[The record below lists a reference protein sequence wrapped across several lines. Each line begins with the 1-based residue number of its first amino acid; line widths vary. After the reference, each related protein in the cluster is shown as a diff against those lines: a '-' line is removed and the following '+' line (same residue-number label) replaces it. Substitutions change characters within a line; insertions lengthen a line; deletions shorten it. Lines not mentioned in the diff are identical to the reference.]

1 MSTFLEQTNAFVYHP
16 DGFDVLRYAS
26 VSEIEL
32 QGSEKITWLN
42 TYGLEHPREFRQLIE
57 QQGLERFLI
66 KLLKEQDQSNKV
78 IPMKNLLFL
87 SVKALRVDS
96 QDLDTEQMFFIA
108 SPHFVWTIQEVH
120 GDHFQW
126 IRDRIEDNSGIIRQK
141 KGDYLLF
148 LLLESIVN
156 NYQLAF
162 DQFSD
167 DPQFENLSHK
177 EVGKPNFT
185 ARLEERKQQLFTIKK
200 AVSSLRDTLLKA
212 ENVTLT
218 ELSFSYFSELKEQ
231 AINMMNDIYYEL
243 HKLDSTTN
251 LIFSVQGH
259 RLNEIMKTLTIFSV
273 IFIPLTFMAGI
284 YGMNFERMPE
294 LSWQNGYFYLLG
306 LMLVVAGFSVW
317 IMKRNKWF

>member
-1 MSTFLEQTNAFVYHP
+1 MS
-16 DGFDVLRYAS
+16 
-26 VSEIEL
+26 
-32 QGSEKITWLN
+32 K
-42 TYGLEHPREFRQLIE
+42 
-57 QQGLERFLI
+57 
-66 KLLKEQDQSNKV
+66 
-78 IPMKNLLFL
+78 
-87 SVKALRVDS
+87 
-96 QDLDTEQMFFIA
+96 
-108 SPHFVWTIQEVH
+108 PH
-120 GDHFQW
+120 
-126 IRDRIEDNSGIIRQK
+126 
-141 KGDYLLF
+141 
-148 LLLESIVN
+148 
-156 NYQLAF
+156 
-162 DQFSD
+162 
-167 DPQFENLSHK
+167 
-177 EVGKPNFT
+177 FT
-185 ARLEERKQQLFTIKK
+185 ARLEERKQQLFNIKK

-231 AINMMNDIYYEL
+231 AVNLMNDIDFEL

-284 YGMNFERMPE
+284 YGMNFQRMPE